1 MKKVDRLLL
10 KAAAAIEGFS
20 FVLFPADDDLF
31 IEALGVDPEKYKHIS
46 RDGKVGYD
54 FLAALSEIAAETWDV
69 PMADSPGG
77 PGRRTGSRR
86 AGKSPGKGNGQY
98 APGAVERCING
109 VEIWVFYS
117 GSWPLWPESLR
128 RV

>member
-69 PMADSPGG
+69 PMADSLVDQDVG
-77 PGRRTGSRR
+77 PDPEEL
-86 AGKSPGKGNGQY
+86 GKAN
-98 APGAVERCING
+98 EREMENMLLG
-109 VEIWVFYS
+109 
-117 GSWPLWPESLR
+117 LWR
-128 RV
+128 DV